1 MPNYTMPNYLIYAK
15 IEFEVEADDE
25 NKAKEKAI
33 KKFQELGL
41 RDIKVS
47 EEKVVHKETGYFIS

>member
-1 MPNYTMPNYLIYAK
+1 MPNYLIYAK

-33 KKFQELGL
+33 KKFQEL
-41 RDIKVS
+41 RDIEVS